1 MFSENQILPM
11 RGDWAAS
18 QCERRRREQV
28 SQINQ
33 QLAQSEESFRDLFD
47 EAPIAYVIE
56 DPDSRIIRANRAA
69 MEILGV
75 KPEEIAGMYGKS
87 LVPDTTDAQRH
98 LREALESIGRGT
110 DTSGVV
116 LELRRKDDG
125 RPLWVQWWSRPE
137 AGARYTRTMFIDI
150 TDQVLM
156 KQENTRLE
164 AQNAY
169 VLDELHNDQNFG
181 DIIGTSA
188 GLRKVMKQIELV
200 APTDATVLIT
210 GESGT
215 GKELVARAIHE
226 QSARSGRTLIKL
238 NCSAVPEGLFES
250 EFFGHVRGSF
260 TGALKDKPGRFELAD
275 GGTLFL
281 DEIGEVPLAM
291 QAKLLRVL
299 QEQELER
306 IGDTRTRKVSV
317 RVIAAT
323 NRDLAKEVDEG
334 RFRQDLFYRLRVF
347 PIEVPPLRERRE
359 DIAPLAAHFIRQS
372 ARRMSRPEPTITEA
386 ALSQLTSYDWP
397 GNVRQLQNVIE
408 RSIILWQEGPLTFD
422 VPGSRTAENSGEI
435 AKPATKQVLLT
446 REELKRQERNAIAIA
461 LRQTNGKV
469 FGPGG
474 AAELLGMKPTTL
486 ASRISALGL
495 KRKGL

>member
-1 MFSENQILPM
+1 MFSETQIFTM
-11 RGDWAAS
+11 VGDSKAS
-18 QCERRRREQV
+18 QGERTMTGQLRQATKE
-28 SQINQ
+28 
-33 QLAQSEESFRDLFD
+33 LAQTEERFRDLFD
-47 EAPIAYVIE
+47 EAPIAYVYE
-56 DPDSRIIRANRAA
+56 STDSRFIRANQAA
-69 MEILGV
+69 MRILGL
-75 KPEEIAGMYGKS
+75 KPEEVPETFGKS
-87 LVPDTTDAQRH
+87 LVANTPGAQRQ
-98 LREALESIGRGT
+98 LREMLDSMARGT
-110 DTSGVV
+110 ETNGVV
-116 LELRRKDDG
+116 LEMRRKDDG
-125 RPLWVQWWSRPE
+125 SPLWIRLWSRPV
-137 AGARYTRTMFIDI
+137 ADGMYTRTMFIDI
-150 TDQVLM
+150 TNQALTE
-156 KQENTRLE
+156 QEKTRLQ

-169 VLDELHNDQNFG
+169 LLDEIRSEHNFG
-181 DIIGTSA
+181 DIIGGSS

-215 GKELVARAIHE
+215 GKELVAREIHE
-226 QSARSGRTLIKL
+226 RSARHGRALIKL

-306 IGDTRTRKVSV
+306 IGDTRTRKVNV

-347 PIEVPPLRERRE
+347 PIEIPPLRERRD

-372 ARRMSRPEPTITEA
+372 ARRMNRPEPAITEA
-386 ALSQLTSYDWP
+386 ALSQLTSYDWR

-422 VPGSRTAENSGEI
+422 IPASYRISQSVQPAG
-435 AKPATKQVLLT
+435 AKPALSM
-446 REELKRQERNAIAIA
+446 REQLKGHEREAIAAA
-461 LRQTNGKV
+461 LKQTNGKV
-469 FGPGG
+469 FGSGG
-474 AAELLGMKPTTL
+474 AAELLGIKPTTL

-495 KRKGL
+495 NRKAL